1 MDFTQIGLF
10 SIAYILGAIFV
21 FWYRKKKDDPDIFF
35 FECCWTIAALLA
47 YLSISELRTGSFF
60 ILAPLSLA
68 GLFLYSYFKNKHRLV
83 NGLLFNVFILTFGIY
98 LLVNLYR
105 TEDILVGGILAVA
118 LVGFLFVFLFGLYG
132 LIIFLYWNSI
142 VVLRRE
148 SHSLANLLTLVLAIV
163 LTILLV
169 SDSFLH
175 ALPSWVSVLFT
186 IFPASLLYFFVV
198 FLNFLSISVIYQ
210 FNHPRY
216 DQDFI
221 IVLGAG
227 LLNGEKV
234 SPLLAQRIDKAIAFY
249 HLQFRAKK
257 TAPRLLMSGGQGSDE
272 KIPEA
277 VAMKEYA
284 VSQGIPESEILVE
297 ANSTTTYENMK
308 FSKEIMDSL
317 RPEGYHAIFASNN
330 YHIFRAGMYADQAHV
345 KADGIGSHTAFYYL
359 PNAFLREYIAILFM
373 HKKRHAL
380 AIGGIASIIFLMT
393 ILEFFFGN

>member
-1 MDFTQIGLF
+1 M
-10 SIAYILGAIFV
+10 
-21 FWYRKKKDDPDIFF
+21 
-35 FECCWTIAALLA
+35 
-47 YLSISELRTGSFF
+47 
-60 ILAPLSLA
+60 
-68 GLFLYSYFKNKHRLV
+68 
-83 NGLLFNVFILTFGIY
+83 
-98 LLVNLYR
+98 LVNLYR

-169 SDSFLH
+169 SDSFYMPYQVGSVFYLQFSGIA
-175 ALPSWVSVLFT
+175 AL
-186 IFPASLLYFFVV
+186 FFVV

-272 KIPEA
+272 K
-277 VAMKEYA
+277 
-284 VSQGIPESEILVE
+284 
-297 ANSTTTYENMK
+297 
-308 FSKEIMDSL
+308 
-317 RPEGYHAIFASNN
+317 
-330 YHIFRAGMYADQAHV
+330 
-345 KADGIGSHTAFYYL
+345 
-359 PNAFLREYIAILFM
+359 FL
-373 HKKRHAL
+373 KQWP
-380 AIGGIASIIFLMT
+380 
-393 ILEFFFGN
+393 